1 MHFEHSFNHFRVKL
15 ISCVTIIPAISRSS
29 DVRTLFVFRPV
40 PVISFLNSL
49 FVGVRRIQSGNLL
62 GPGMR
67 NGASVIRTIVV
78 AAGEVR

>member
-40 PVISFLNSL
+40 PVISFLNSY
-49 FVGVRRIQSGNLL
+49 S
-62 GPGMR
+62 
-67 NGASVIRTIVV
+67 S
-78 AAGEVR
+78 E